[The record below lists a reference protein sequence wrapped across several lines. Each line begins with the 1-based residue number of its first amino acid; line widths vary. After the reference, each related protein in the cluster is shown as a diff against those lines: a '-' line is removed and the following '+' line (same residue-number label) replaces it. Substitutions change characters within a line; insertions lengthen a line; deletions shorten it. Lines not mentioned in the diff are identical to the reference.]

1 MLKELFSV
9 LRIVRFANLK
19 IRKFARFGESPS
31 DSKYLHAPNPNLE
44 SESSIFRRPES
55 RISNPNLNICK
66 PESESRI
73 RI

>member
-44 SESSIFRRPES
+44 SESSIFRRD
-55 RISNPNLNICK
+55 PNL
-66 PESESRI
+66 ESRI